1 MTLACVDIGSTFTK
15 AALVDPATGRLLA
28 TAQAPTTLDDVV
40 TGVLAATAGF
50 PEAPVVACSSAGGGL
65 RLAVV
70 GYEELISAEA
80 GHRVALSAGARVV
93 HVAAGVLD
101 GGRLAALR
109 AAEPDVV
116 LLVGGTDGGEASV
129 LRANAA
135 ALASAAS
142 LQGRPPP
149 GSRPERARGGQEG
162 ALLRVLGGSGVRP
175 WSVPVVLAGN
185 VAVRDEAAAVLRD
198 GGVPVH
204 EAGNVLPDIGRLAPE
219 SARSAIRAVFL
230 EHVIGGERLSTDP
243 RLRSWVRA
251 VTPDAVLEGVTVLA
265 RVSAPAEVSVVAL
278 DVGGATTDVYCVPD
292 PDAEQATLGR
302 EAVGVPAR
310 RRTVEGDLGV
320 SWSVD
325 ALRAAA
331 AAEGLR
337 DPGGDPLAL
346 GEAAATVA
354 LRRHLRAETAYGPG
368 GASARAARLVVLSG
382 GVFRHADPAAVD
394 QVLARL
400 AEDAGG
406 AGSVLDG
413 KAVIVDRRYVL
424 AAIGLLSADHAEA
437 AAALARD
444 LLDGPGKVTPLA
456 RRRWST
462 SRPMRRR

>member
-15 AALVDPATGRLLA
+15 AALVDPVSGKLLA

-40 TGVLAATAGF
+40 AGVLAATAGF
-50 PEAPVVACSSAGGGL
+50 PEAPVIACSSAGGGL

-80 GHRVALSAGARVV
+80 GHRAALSAGARVV
-93 HVAAGVLD
+93 HVAAGVQD
-101 GGRLAALR
+101 ATGLAALR

-135 ALASAAS
+135 ALASSAR
-142 LQGRPPP
+142 LQGP
-149 GSRPERARGGQEG
+149 GASAR
-162 ALLRVLGGSGVRP
+162 VPGGSGVLP

-185 VAVRDEAAAVLRD
+185 AAVRDEVAAVLR
-198 GGVPVH
+198 GGGLPVH
-204 EAGNVLPDIGRLAPE
+204 EADNVLPDIGRLAPE
-219 SARSAIRAVFL
+219 SARAAIRAVFL
-230 EHVIGGERLSTDP
+230 EHVIGGDRLSTDP

-265 RVSAPAEVSVVAL
+265 RVLAPAEVSVVAL

-320 SWSVD
+320 SWSVA

-331 AAEGLR
+331 AAEGLPE
-337 DPGGDPLAL
+337 PGDDPLTL
-346 GEAAATVA
+346 GEAAAGVA
-354 LRRHLRAETAYGPG
+354 LRRHLRAEAAYGPG
-368 GASARAARLVVLSG
+368 GASARSARLVVLSG

-400 AEDAGG
+400 AGDGGG
-406 AGSVLDG
+406 AGSVLNG
-413 KAVIVDRRYVL
+413 KAVLVDRRYVL
-424 AAIGLLSADHAEA
+424 AAIGLLSGDHPEA
-437 AAALARD
+437 AVALARD
-444 LLDGPGKVTPLA
+444 LLRSPESVTPLA
-456 RRRWST
+456 R
-462 SRPMRRR
+462 